1 MIDYVRGIL
10 VKKSVSSVVVEVG
23 GIGCLIEVPFSTLSV
38 LKKGKQVEIFTRLHI
53 RENELRMFGFA
64 TEEERE
70 LFELLLGVNKVG
82 PATAISVLSSVAV
95 KEFYSLVRNED
106 SKALAARVKGMGK
119 KTAER
124 VILELKAV
132 SAIEALPQAPSEERV
147 TQMIND
153 TVKGLISLG
162 CTRASAEKAAQ
173 AALKKLGA
181 ETDAESLFR
190 QALAIR

>member
-10 VKKSVSSVVVEVG
+10 VKKSVSSIVVEVG

-38 LKKGKQVEIFTRLHI
+38 LNKGEQVEIFTRLHV

-82 PATAISVLSSVAV
+82 PATAVSVLSSVPV

-132 SAIEALPQAPSEERV
+132 SAIEALPQTPSEEGV
-147 TQMIND
+147 TQMLND

-162 CTRASAEKAAQ
+162 CTRAAAEKAAQ
-173 AALKKLGA
+173 AALKKLGPEA
-181 ETDAESLFR
+181 DAESLFR